1 MTETYKQAFT
11 EVLEILSYLSKDN
24 YNKISKELINAI
36 ESNRD
41 IDYLYYIDTTKSL
54 EEQEMLEETK
64 AILFNIYRDYLA
76 DNNTKQ
82 QILNYQNQEN
92 IVKEQIKS
100 QNIKINDMF
109 TQKSKTNGDEVKD
122 ISYENVALIE
132 VKPKTNIFNKIINK
146 IKSLFKMK

>member
-54 EEQEMLEETK
+54 EEQEMLEETR

-109 TQKSKTNGDEVKD
+109 TQKSKINGDEVKD

>member
-41 IDYLYYIDTTKSL
+41 TDYLYYIDTTKSL

-76 DNNTKQ
+76 DDNTKQ

-92 IVKEQIKS
+92 IIKEQIKS

>member
-41 IDYLYYIDTTKSL
+41 TDYLYYIDTTKSL

-82 QILNYQNQEN
+82 QIFNYQNQEN
-92 IVKEQIKS
+92 IIKKQIKS

>member
-41 IDYLYYIDTTKSL
+41 TDYLYYIDTTKSL

-92 IVKEQIKS
+92 IIKEQIKS

>member
-41 IDYLYYIDTTKSL
+41 TDYLYYIDTTKSL

-76 DNNTKQ
+76 DDNTKQ

-92 IVKEQIKS
+92 IIKEQIKS

-132 VKPKTNIFNKIINK
+132 VKPKTNIFNKT
-146 IKSLFKMK
+146 

>member
-54 EEQEMLEETK
+54 EEQEMLEETR

-122 ISYENVALIE
+122 ISYENVALIK

>member
-54 EEQEMLEETK
+54 EEQEMLEETR

>member
-41 IDYLYYIDTTKSL
+41 TDYLYYIDTTKSL

-82 QILNYQNQEN
+82 QIFNYQNQEN
-92 IVKEQIKS
+92 IIKEQIKS

>member
-41 IDYLYYIDTTKSL
+41 TDYLYYIDTTKSL

-82 QILNYQNQEN
+82 QILNYENQEN
-92 IVKEQIKS
+92 IIKELIKS

>member
-41 IDYLYYIDTTKSL
+41 TDYLYYIDTTKSL

-64 AILFNIYRDYLA
+64 AILFNIYIDYLA

-92 IVKEQIKS
+92 IIKEQIKS

>member
-41 IDYLYYIDTTKSL
+41 TDYLYYIDTTKSL
-54 EEQEMLEETK
+54 EEQEMLEETR

-92 IVKEQIKS
+92 TIKEQIKS

-109 TQKSKTNGDEVKD
+109 SQKSKINGDEVKD

>member
-41 IDYLYYIDTTKSL
+41 TDYLYYIDTTKSL

-76 DNNTKQ
+76 DDNTKQ

-92 IVKEQIKS
+92 TIKEQIKS

-109 TQKSKTNGDEVKD
+109 SQKSKINGDEVKD

-146 IKSLFKMK
+146 IKSLFKIK

>member
-1 MTETYKQAFT
+1 MT
-11 EVLEILSYLSKDN
+11 LIEILYHN

-41 IDYLYYIDTTKSL
+41 TDYLYYIDTTKSL

>member
-41 IDYLYYIDTTKSL
+41 TDYLYYIDTTKSL

>member
-41 IDYLYYIDTTKSL
+41 TDYLYYIDTTKSL
-54 EEQEMLEETK
+54 EEQEMLEETR

-109 TQKSKTNGDEVKD
+109 TQKSKTNGYEVKD

>member
-41 IDYLYYIDTTKSL
+41 TDYLYYIDTTKSL

-92 IVKEQIKS
+92 IIKEQIKS
-100 QNIKINDMF
+100 QNIKINDML

-132 VKPKTNIFNKIINK
+132 VKPKTNIFNKILNK

>member
-41 IDYLYYIDTTKSL
+41 TDYLYYIDTTKSL

-92 IVKEQIKS
+92 IIKEQIKS

-132 VKPKTNIFNKIINK
+132 VKPKTNIFNKILNK

>member
-54 EEQEMLEETK
+54 EEQEMLEETR

-109 TQKSKTNGDEVKD
+109 TQKSKTNGDELKD

>member
-41 IDYLYYIDTTKSL
+41 TDYLYYIDTTKSH
-54 EEQEMLEETK
+54 EEQEILEETK

-82 QILNYQNQEN
+82 QIFNYQNQEN
-92 IVKEQIKS
+92 IIKEQIKS

>member
-11 EVLEILSYLSKDN
+11 EVLEILSYLSK
-24 YNKISKELINAI
+24 ELINAI

-41 IDYLYYIDTTKSL
+41 TDYLYYIDTTKSL

-82 QILNYQNQEN
+82 QIFNYQNQEN
-92 IVKEQIKS
+92 IIKEQIKS

>member
-1 MTETYKQAFT
+1 
-11 EVLEILSYLSKDN
+11 
-24 YNKISKELINAI
+24 
-36 ESNRD
+36 
-41 IDYLYYIDTTKSL
+41 
-54 EEQEMLEETK
+54 MLEETK

-76 DNNTKQ
+76 DDNTKQ

-92 IVKEQIKS
+92 IIKEQIKS

-109 TQKSKTNGDEVKD
+109 SQKSKINGDEVKD

>member
-41 IDYLYYIDTTKSL
+41 TDYLYYIDTTKSL

-82 QILNYQNQEN
+82 QIFNYQNQEN
-92 IVKEQIKS
+92 IIKEQIKS

-132 VKPKTNIFNKIINK
+132 VKPKTNIFNKILNK

>member
-41 IDYLYYIDTTKSL
+41 TDYLYYIDTTKSL

-122 ISYENVALIE
+122 ISYENVALIK

>member
-41 IDYLYYIDTTKSL
+41 TDYLYYIDTTKSL

-82 QILNYQNQEN
+82 QIFNYQNQEN
-92 IVKEQIKS
+92 IIKEQIKS
-100 QNIKINDMF
+100 QNIKINDML

-132 VKPKTNIFNKIINK
+132 VKPKTNIFNKILNK

>member
-41 IDYLYYIDTTKSL
+41 TDYLYYIDTTKSL

-92 IVKEQIKS
+92 IIKEQIKS

-132 VKPKTNIFNKIINK
+132 VKPKSIIFNKIINK

>member
-41 IDYLYYIDTTKSL
+41 TDYLYYIDTTKSL

-76 DNNTKQ
+76 DDNTKQ

-92 IVKEQIKS
+92 IIKEQIKS

-109 TQKSKTNGDEVKD
+109 SQKSKINGDEVKD

>member
-41 IDYLYYIDTTKSL
+41 TDYLYYIDTTKSL
-54 EEQEMLEETK
+54 EEQEILEETK

-122 ISYENVALIE
+122 IS
-132 VKPKTNIFNKIINK
+132 
-146 IKSLFKMK
+146 

>member
-24 YNKISKELINAI
+24 YNKISKELINSI

-41 IDYLYYIDTTKSL
+41 TDYLYYIDTTKSL

-92 IVKEQIKS
+92 IIKEQIKS

-132 VKPKTNIFNKIINK
+132 VKPKTNIFNKILNK